1 MQVMLEGD
9 FTEEDLKELAKWVR
23 GKEQR
28 DPKKLYLIFLDK
40 KSTTSMPEGFRL
52 IKELMV
58 ASMEKKFGKFKKI
71 IVNGTA
77 YKVPTRDIVLNG
89 VTGATI
95 PKNYLKWVDEKI

>member
-28 DPKKLYLIFLDK
+28 DPKKLFLIFLDK
-40 KSTTSMPEGFRL
+40 KSTMSMPEGFRL
-52 IKELMV
+52 IKELMA

-71 IVNGTA
+71 VVNGTA
-77 YKVPTRDIVLNG
+77 YKVPTRDVVLNG
-89 VTGATI
+89 VVGAEI
-95 PKNYLKWVDEKI
+95 PKKYPKWGDD